1 MRNPFKANYHRQ
13 GDTDK
18 LQKSC
23 LVFNRRSTKSLPR
36 MDLWRCNPI
45 CLKLIYHFDAFSYIL
60 REIRLG
66 QDVGQYLYSIL
77 LHMSFRDI
85 VLGSNVFIPSRVD
98 YRNAI
103 LRSQLAIITFLV
115 AIGYVFIDIYHG
127 VEGNEPYYLAVG
139 TLALITVILNR
150 FQKYRLATILFLLAI
165 NFFIFYFS
173 VIDPFGSG
181 VFMLFAVTSL
191 MAFALLGFRHRRL
204 AFFFILL
211 SVSLFLISYWV
222 DFNFIEKRTY
232 SKEYLQLS
240 YTINFLVTLTCSISI
255 MYFLMD
261 LHYHSQKSI
270 LDKNDQ
276 LSKAN
281 AELDRF
287 VYSASHDLRAPLSSL
302 LGLIEVAKLDHA
314 GVDHYLEMMK
324 AKIHDLEDFIKE
336 IISYSRNARM
346 EIRKQPVNLRQTVEE
361 VTETLAFSVGNPDIR
376 IENLVPD
383 DLILNTDS
391 MRLKIV
397 LSNLIDNSLKYRDE
411 QKEKPFVRIEAAK
424 RDDVKLIIVKDNGVG
439 IDQAYLENIFHM
451 FFRAH
456 ENSKGSGL
464 GLYIVK
470 ETLGKLNGTIQVESS
485 VGSGTT
491 FMVRIPG

>member
-1 MRNPFKANYHRQ
+1 
-13 GDTDK
+13 
-18 LQKSC
+18 
-23 LVFNRRSTKSLPR
+23 
-36 MDLWRCNPI
+36 
-45 CLKLIYHFDAFSYIL
+45 
-60 REIRLG
+60 
-66 QDVGQYLYSIL
+66 
-77 LHMSFRDI
+77 MSFRNL

-115 AIGYVFIDIYHG
+115 AIGYVFIDVYHG
-127 VEGNEPYYLAVG
+127 VRGNEPYYLAVG
-139 TLALITVILNR
+139 TMAVITVVLNR
-150 FQKYRLATILFLLAI
+150 FQKYRLATMLFLLAI

-181 VFMLFAVTSL
+181 VFMFFAVTSL
-191 MAFALLGFRHRRL
+191 MAFALLGFRHRKL
-204 AFFFILL
+204 ASFFILL

-222 DFNFIEKRTY
+222 DFNFIEKRIY

-240 YTINFLVTLTCSISI
+240 YTINFLVTLTCSIAI

-270 LDKNDQ
+270 IDKNEQ

-281 AELDRF
+281 TELDRF

-314 GVDHYLEMMK
+314 GVDRYLDMMK
-324 AKIHDLEDFIKE
+324 GKIHDLEEFIKE

-346 EIRKQPVNLRQTVEE
+346 EVRKQPVNLKQTVRE
-361 VTETLAFSVGNPDIR
+361 VTEALTFSVGNPDIC
-376 IENLVPD
+376 IENFVAED
-383 DLILNTDS
+383 MIVNTDS

-397 LSNLIDNSLKYRDE
+397 LSNLIDNALKYRDD
-411 QKEKPFVRIEAAK
+411 KKDKPFIRIEAAV
-424 RDDVKLIIVKDNGVG
+424 RDEVKLIVVKDNGVG
-439 IDQAYLENIFHM
+439 IDQAYLDKIFHM

-470 ETLGKLNGTIQVESS
+470 ETLAKINGSIHVESS
-485 VGSGTT
+485 LGSGTT